1 MYSTRSSIQNAEL
14 EANLLVLFQQ
24 KAFETAAAKVKV
36 VQEQDVDGSDGS
48 DGHVKLDVKFK
59 LQILPVVKPDDLVQ
73 DYVNKSTNNITV
85 SDTNIGENMCKF
97 LFKKD
102 LALSRLTIFSKKAE
116 SYQSWKTSFK
126 NVMFEMDTS
135 AFEEID
141 LAVKWLGTSSR

>member
-1 MYSTRSSIQNAEL
+1 
-14 EANLLVLFQQ
+14 
-24 KAFETAAAKVKV
+24 
-36 VQEQDVDGSDGS
+36 
-48 DGHVKLDVKFK
+48 